1 MNTWRGKMQVELYD
15 IVKFYDEFPEEI
27 GNLLVNTQ
35 NGYKI
40 IEYADITAYDS
51 KIIRIEVSSGDYVE
65 TSPEHYL
72 LTKLG
77 WKSVNNLTLSDE
89 IKTINGYFHVSNIT
103 ELNFQEDLY
112 DLQVDGEEYYANNI
126 VSHNSTLI
134 ETICFALF
142 NKPYRNIN
150 KPQLVNS
157 VNGKNM
163 VVELYFH
170 IGNDKYIIKR
180 GMKPNLFE
188 IIKNDTL
195 INQDADSRD
204 YQEYLESTIIKLR
217 HKSFT
222 QTSIMGTASFIPFM
236 QLTAN
241 NRRLFMEDLLDQQIF
256 TTMNIIQKARQNE
269 IKTQLVG
276 LEIDIKILMEKITL
290 HQNYIARM
298 EIDKVTQI
306 ADVIAKITTLENE
319 IGKYE
324 EDINELE
331 EAIRIMRGTL
341 PNVLD
346 IKSKLDKLSNY
357 EGKLSTN
364 KSSLDK
370 TLKFFKTNNQCPTCK
385 QDITVEFKTSTISEL
400 ESQLE
405 NIKLDFEQLVT
416 HVTKFNKKID
426 KASKIQ
432 NEIDLLE
439 RQVRENQSYINSANK
454 NIIQLNHELGRIS
467 SDNKV
472 SLTEGEINQLTR
484 EYNDKISDRN
494 NINNKREIMDN
505 IGNLLK
511 DTGIKAQIVKKYIPI
526 INKSVNDYL
535 EKMNFYINFNLDE
548 QFNETIKSRHR
559 DIFSY
564 ESFSE
569 GEKMRLNLAL
579 VFTWRAVAK
588 KRSSTTTNLLFFD
601 EIMDS
606 SLDYDGIDTF
616 FKMIDDLGQET
627 NVFIISHKTDM
638 IDKFSNIIKVEKVK
652 NFSKWIQQ

>member
-1 MNTWRGKMQVELYD
+1 MQVELYD

-180 GMKPNLFE
+180 GMKPTLFE

-222 QTSIMGTASFIPFM
+222 QTSIMGTASFVPFM
-236 QLTAN
+236 QLSAN

-256 TTMNIIQKARQNE
+256 TTMNILQKSKQTELKNSLSE
-269 IKTQLVG
+269 
-276 LEIDIKILMEKITL
+276 LEIEIKILMEKITL
-290 HQNYIARM
+290 HQNFISRM
-298 EIDKVTQI
+298 ESDKAIQLAEVQ
-306 ADVIAKITTLENE
+306 AKIVTLENE
-319 IGKYE
+319 IILYE
-324 EDINELE
+324 ENISKLENEITELE
-331 EAIRIMRGTL
+331 SS
-341 PNVLD
+341 NVKLDD
-346 IKSKLDKLSNY
+346 IKSKLAKLSSY
-357 EGKLSTN
+357 EIKITN
-364 KSSLDK
+364 NKTIFEKS
-370 TLKFFKTNNQCPTCK
+370 LKFFKNNNSCPTCK
-385 QDITVEFKTSTISEL
+385 QDITHEFKIVSIENSES
-400 ESQLE
+400 ELE
-405 NIKLDFEQLVT
+405 NIKNNFQELNIHME
-416 HVTKFNKKID
+416 KYNKKLE
-426 KASKIQ
+426 KLLKIQ
-432 NEIDLLE
+432 SE
-439 RQVRENQSYINSANK
+439 INSKRILIQETQADINACNR
-454 NIIQLNHELGRIS
+454 NIIQLNKELNKIS
-467 SDNKV
+467 SNDKLAL
-472 SLTEGEINQLTR
+472 SEGEINQLQN
-484 EYNDKISDRN
+484 EYEEKIKERDV
-494 NINNKREIMDN
+494 INNKKERMDN
-505 IGNLLK
+505 IGILLK
-511 DTGIKAQIVKKYIPI
+511 DNGIKAQIVKKYIPI

-579 VFTWRAVAK
+579 VFTWRLISK

-616 FKMIDDLGQET
+616 FKMIDDLGHET
-627 NVFIISHKTDM
+627 NVFVISHKTDM

-652 NFSKWIQQ
+652 NFSKWTQQ